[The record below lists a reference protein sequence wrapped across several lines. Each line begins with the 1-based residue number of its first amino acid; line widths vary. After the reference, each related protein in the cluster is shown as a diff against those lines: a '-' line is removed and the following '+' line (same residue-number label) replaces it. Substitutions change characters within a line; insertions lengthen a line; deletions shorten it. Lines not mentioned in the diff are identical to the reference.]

1 MYVHVLIYQICDVI
15 FYVLIMHSHPHRKL
29 STVINVFPYNFIG
42 GNLNIHADTHILIS
56 GTNRARETFPQRR

>member
-29 STVINVFPYNFIG
+29 STVINVFPYT
-42 GNLNIHADTHILIS
+42 DTHILIS